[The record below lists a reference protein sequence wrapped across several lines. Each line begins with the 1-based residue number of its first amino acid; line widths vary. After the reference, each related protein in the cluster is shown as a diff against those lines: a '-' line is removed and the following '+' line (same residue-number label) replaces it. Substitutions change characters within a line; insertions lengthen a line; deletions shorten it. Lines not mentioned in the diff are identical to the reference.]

1 MEYSYFEVENFRG
14 IQNLRIDFQSS
25 PKSRCFALVGLNES
39 GKTTILEAIN
49 HFAYKDENLAPLEI
63 PRHSIN
69 DLHTLIPIALRSNFN
84 GIIKCKIGLILNDD
98 DKLTI
103 EKFLTKELRYKTA
116 TVGKTLEI
124 QHIVSFKNS
133 QHDPAN
139 SRIIW
144 YWSKVGIAI
153 NKRKEESIV
162 GTNWLAL
169 VKHTRK
175 LIPSILYF
183 PTFLFDFPEKIYLE
197 DGEKVDAK
205 HKFYRKVLQDILDA
219 ASAGT
224 NLTTH
229 VVDRAKSN
237 DQGDKRNLDSL
248 LLEMGRNVT
257 TTIFGVWNQI
267 FKTSIS
273 QRTVRFIWDKD
284 DIGGIHVQLQLEDK
298 DGFYLLSERSL
309 GFRWFFVFLL
319 LTHYRGF
326 RADAG
331 KNVLFLLDEPA
342 SNLHASAQAQL
353 LKSFEVISEKCMILY
368 TTHSNHMIDPSF
380 LDSLYVVKNE
390 GLGYDDSDDAY
401 SVKKTQITATK
412 YRKFAANHP
421 DQTNYFKPILDVLDY
436 QPSRLDLIPSV
447 IMIEGK
453 TDFYLLRY
461 FTEIILKDRLNIE
474 CNFLPGTGAGN
485 LSQSIRLYM
494 SWGRDFIVILD
505 ADKEGKLQKTQYE
518 EEFGLA
524 CSENTYTLDQI
535 DAAWDKASIEKL
547 VSNDDRMI
555 IQLHAY
561 PEATEYKKAHFHRA
575 IQEVLMRKVRLQ
587 ISDETKNN
595 FEKIIRFIDEKLNT
609 SIT

>member
-14 IQNLRIDFQSS
+14 IQTLRIDFQSS

-84 GIIKCKIGLILNDD
+84 GNIKCKIELILDD
-98 DKLTI
+98 FDKSNI
-103 EKFLTKELRYKTA
+103 EKFITKNLKFKSA
-116 TVGKTLEI
+116 SVGKNLVI
-124 QHIVSFKNS
+124 QHTIAFKDS
-133 QHDPAN
+133 KHDPAN
-139 SRIIW
+139 SKLT
-144 YWSKVGIAI
+144 WSWTKTGIPL
-153 NKRKEESIV
+153 NKRKSESIT
-162 GTNWLAL
+162 GNNWLQL
-169 VKHTRK
+169 VHFTRK

-219 ASAGT
+219 TSSGT
-224 NLTTH
+224 NLATH
-229 VVDRAKSN
+229 VTDRAKSN
-237 DQGDKRNLDSL
+237 DPGDKRNLDSL

-257 TTIFGVWNQI
+257 ATIFGAWNQI
-267 FKTSIS
+267 FKTSIA

-326 RADAG
+326 RVDAG

-353 LKSFEVISEKCMILY
+353 LKSFEVISKKCMILY

-390 GLGYDDSDDAY
+390 GLGYDDSDDTY
-401 SVKKTQITATK
+401 SVKKTQITATR
-412 YRKFAANHP
+412 YRKFAASHP

-447 IMIEGK
+447 IMVEGK

-461 FTEIILKDRLNIE
+461 FNEIIFKDSLNIK

-494 SWGRDFIVILD
+494 GWSRDFVVILD
-505 ADKEGKLQKTQYE
+505 ADKEGKLQKTKYE

-535 DAAWDKASIEKL
+535 DAVWDKASIEKL
-547 VSNDDRMI
+547 ISNEDRLI
-555 IQLHAY
+555 IQLNAY
-561 PEATEYKKAHFHRA
+561 PEATEYKKTHFHRA
-575 IQEVLMRKVRLQ
+575 VQEVLMRKVQLP
-587 ISDETKNN
+587 ISEETKLN
-595 FEKIIRFIDEKLNT
+595 FEKIIKFINEKLT
-609 SIT
+609 KKDL